1 MKNDTPTNNQFVTDT
16 MAMILRL
23 EKRKMSQNAKSLF
36 QSTEAAQT
44 FIYIPSMVF
53 AEILYLS
60 EKNRIQTSLEHVES
74 YLKQYPHFQEYSLS
88 FSVFKTSAKINDIP
102 ELHDRLI
109 AATAL
114 SLNLP
119 LITNDPIIEASAFV
133 KTIW

>member
-1 MKNDTPTNNQFVTDT
+1 MKNDTPTNNKFVTDT

-36 QSTEAAQT
+36 QSTEAGET

-60 EKNRIQTSLEHVES
+60 EKNRIKASLDNVEN
-74 YLKQYPHFQEYSLS
+74 YLKQYPHFQEYPLT
-88 FSVFKTSAKINDIP
+88 FSVLKTSAKINDIP
-102 ELHDRLI
+102 ERHDRLI

-114 SLNLP
+114 SLNLA

-133 KTIW
+133 HTVW

>member
-1 MKNDTPTNNQFVTDT
+1 MKHNTPTNNQFVTDT
-16 MAMILRL
+16 MAIILRL

-36 QSTEAAQT
+36 QSTEAGET

-60 EKNRIQTSLEHVES
+60 EKNRIKASLDNVES
-74 YLKQYPHFQEYSLS
+74 YLKQYPNFKEYPLS
-88 FSVFKTSAKINDIP
+88 FSEFKNVAKIKDIP

-109 AATAL
+109 AGTAL

-119 LITNDPIIEASAFV
+119 LITNDPIIEASTFV

>member
-1 MKNDTPTNNQFVTDT
+1 MKNNTPTNKQFVTDT
-16 MAMILRL
+16 MAIILRL

-36 QSTEAAQT
+36 QSTEAGET
-44 FIYIPSMVF
+44 LIYIPSMVF

-60 EKNRIQTSLEHVES
+60 EKNRIKASLDNVES
-74 YLKQYPHFQEYSLS
+74 YLKQYPNFKEYPLS
-88 FSVFKTSAKINDIP
+88 FSEFQASAKIQDIP

-109 AATAL
+109 AGTAL

-133 KTIW
+133 QTIW